1 MARTMFGMEFD
12 EATHIASQLNNASGD
27 TERGI
32 PHVQRTSEGLQAAIQ
47 QLVTATQAM
56 EEGMRLLRTVQQDHV
71 SASIGTVKTAL
82 GSLPTAMQG
91 DPSVALGDTLHTWNS
106 HGDNLWQEI
115 QDVITKGTPIENQ
128 LRDWS
133 QQPSGML
140 VQLEQATQALS
151 ASLRK
156 MTESLT
162 FTKTGLD
169 RHIRQTQEVA
179 QAGTVEFS

>member
-1 MARTMFGMEFD
+1 MPSNIFGMDFD
-12 EATHIASQLNNASGD
+12 EATRIAGHLNNASGD

-32 PHVQRTSEGLQAAIQ
+32 PHVQRTSEGMLAAIQ

-71 SASIGTVKTAL
+71 NASISTVKTAL

-91 DPSVALGDTLHTWNS
+91 DPSMALGDTLNTWNS
-106 HGDNLWQEI
+106 HGNNLWQDI
-115 QDVITKGTPIENQ
+115 QNVITAGTPIENQ

-133 QQPSGML
+133 QPNG
-140 VQLEQATQALS
+140 QLSRLQQATDTLA

-162 FTKTGLD
+162 ITKTGLD
-169 RHIRQTQEVA
+169 RHIAQTQEVV
-179 QAGTVEFS
+179 QAGKVEFS